1 MPKTAKNTWEF
12 KGKKAVYYDRLLKI
26 RDTVMGQMQSHAES
40 ALNCSEAEKRGVT
53 THMADVCS
61 DNSRHEMELRLMT
74 EEGNVLEL
82 IEQAIQRLADG
93 KYGFSTAGKIVVI
106 EGVGN
111 TSKYVAK
118 SLDTLLEKGF
128 FKGAAAVI
136 FGHFSRPFDRE
147 QIDAALEK
155 FAGKVDIPVYRN
167 FPFGHQADNLVI
179 DFTRHAFIKNN
190 MITFPE
196 VKK

>member
-26 RDTVMGQMQSHAES
+26 REAVMGQMQSHAES

-93 KYGFSTAGKIVVI
+93 KYGICQDCGERISEARLEARPHAVYCIKC
-106 EGVGN
+106 
-111 TSKYVAK
+111 K
-118 SLDTLLEKGF
+118 SE
-128 FKGAAAVI
+128 
-136 FGHFSRPFDRE
+136 RE
-147 QIDAALEK
+147 
-155 FAGKVDIPVYRN
+155 
-167 FPFGHQADNLVI
+167 
-179 DFTRHAFIKNN
+179 KNN
-190 MITFPE
+190 RF
-196 VKK
+196 